1 MQFLKDNIYWIKDL
15 FTILFT
21 FVGTVITILSYN
33 RARYTILQP
42 LRSEVVKKQ
51 TDFFIKLLT
60 FFESKEFEYLSL
72 GCYQEL
78 ISVNCLISLDEL
90 GFKMKAHNEV
100 MKTINE
106 KIVGK
111 LILPNSELLS
121 DVELITTF
129 KTKKDE
135 NKQNL
140 SKENY
145 DKLKQG
151 EFKLAYLSITKDYS
165 DILESISNHRN
176 NVLMPKDIKNKIDSI
191 IEIDKY
197 NVQEALVNEVE
208 NFVIEFSTIYF
219 SSGDTN
225 FNLSGVWNKFN
236 RQRKAQKN
244 QVDDLKESIR
254 KYLMI
259 DLKW

>member
-1 MQFLKDNIYWIKDL
+1 MQFLKDNIFWIKDL
-15 FTILFT
+15 FTLIFT
-21 FVGTVITILSYN
+21 FVGTVIAILSYK

-51 TDFFIKLLT
+51 TDFFINLLT
-60 FFESKEFEYLSL
+60 FFESEKFEHLSL

-78 ISVNCLISLDEL
+78 ISVNCLIALDEL
-90 GFKMKAHNEV
+90 GFKLKAHTEV
-100 MKTINE
+100 MKTIKG

-111 LILPNSELLS
+111 IILPNTEHLN

-129 KTKKDE
+129 KTQKEE

-140 SKENY
+140 SKEKY
-145 DKLKQG
+145 EKLKLG
-151 EFKLAYLSITKDYS
+151 EFKLVYLSITKDYS

-176 NVLMPKDIKNKIDSI
+176 NILMPKDIKNKIDSI
-191 IEIDKY
+191 LEIDKY
-197 NVQEALVNEVE
+197 NVQKALVYEVE
-208 NFVIEFSTIYF
+208 NFIIEFSTIYF
-219 SSGDTN
+219 ASGDTN
-225 FNLSGVWNKFN
+225 FNLNGVWNKFN
-236 RQRKAQKN
+236 RQRKVQKN